1 MGKKEGKKWWISPPY
16 QHLRTCCY
24 FHQVTQEVRLAG
36 LAVGPSL
43 LVFLIASWCTRSRV
57 VSSAGSASWSP
68 AGLGGGWGSL
78 ASNFSHKY
86 SADPALSKWRALGW
100 LSVGYFWPG
109 RKGERCSLQSSP
121 LSPQH
126 RDHFIFGA
134 SEDVASRNQN
144 TTTWAK
150 IT

>member
-16 QHLRTCCY
+16 QHVRTCCY

-36 LAVGPSL
+36 LAVGPLL

-57 VSSAGSASWSP
+57 VSSAGSASWPP

-86 SADPALSKWRALGW
+86 SADPVCTKERGSKQVEGFGLIICGLFLARQERWTLLSAIIPIVPPAQGPLHLWCKWG
-100 LSVGYFWPG
+100 
-109 RKGERCSLQSSP
+109 CC
-121 LSPQH
+121 
-126 RDHFIFGA
+126 
-134 SEDVASRNQN
+134 
-144 TTTWAK
+144 
-150 IT
+150 